1 MAISTT
7 GIQLQSGPRWVRE
20 ALELISSM
28 RFSISLLTLIAIVSM
43 IGTVVK
49 QSAPAVSYVNQFGPF
64 WADIFHDIG
73 ITSIYNTAWFI
84 LIMAFL
90 VLSTGLCVLRNA
102 PRILS
107 DMRDFKEKVADRSFT
122 AFAHKAQI
130 NLPLSVDE
138 AQQKLSVLLLS
149 RGYSTKTMHKH
160 DGSVRYAGKKGVSNR
175 WGYIL
180 AHLAI
185 VLVCIGGLLD
195 SAVPL
200 QITAFIGDKQPIRNN
215 MMIKDV
221 PTNGVMGVKNLS
233 FRGNIQIIEGQKV
246 SHALLSYKDGTLVQ
260 QLPFEIE
267 LKKFVVEYYS
277 TGMPKV
283 FASEVLVRDDD
294 GKSFPFRI
302 EVNKPLVHKGIAVYQ
317 SSFDDGGSTLS
328 ITGYPLMGPRSATFV
343 LTGEVGNS
351 TPLISSDGA
360 SYSVEWSGFRAINVE
375 NMDTATEALMA
386 QSQVQEH
393 RFKDSV
399 ANVSGSGATKKL
411 KNLRN
416 VGPSFSYKLRDKA
429 GQAREYNIYM
439 LPSTLDGQQVFL
451 AGMRQMPG
459 EPFRY
464 LRFPA
469 DEKGELTEYMRL
481 RAALNDP
488 VLRARAADRF
498 AVSASPE
505 NAEETVRNQ
514 LRQSAQRGIDLFAG
528 SQSQESANAGG
539 YAAIAQFIST
549 NVKIDEQ
556 ERAADVVL
564 KVVFGV
570 TTELLNLARE
580 SEGLPN
586 MAGTQASSAFIQQ
599 ALNAY
604 SDSFFFGAPV
614 LLTLQ
619 DFKQVQASV
628 FQVARAPGTPL
639 VYLGSLMLVLGT
651 FAMFYIRERRLWAVV
666 QSDTLGGSIVRFAM
680 QARKRTLEF
689 EAEFTQLQGD
699 IATLANSE
707 YKKF

>member
-1 MAISTT
+1 
-7 GIQLQSGPRWVRE
+7 
-20 ALELISSM
+20 
-28 RFSISLLTLIAIVSM
+28 
-43 IGTVVK
+43 
-49 QSAPAVSYVNQFGPF
+49 
-64 WADIFHDIG
+64 
-73 ITSIYNTAWFI
+73 
-84 LIMAFL
+84 
-90 VLSTGLCVLRNA
+90 
-102 PRILS
+102 
-107 DMRDFKEKVADRSFT
+107 
-122 AFAHKAQI
+122 
-130 NLPLSVDE
+130 
-138 AQQKLSVLLLS
+138 
-149 RGYSTKTMHKH
+149 
-160 DGSVRYAGKKGVSNR
+160 
-175 WGYIL
+175 
-180 AHLAI
+180 
-185 VLVCIGGLLD
+185 
-195 SAVPL
+195 
-200 QITAFIGDKQPIRNN
+200 
-215 MMIKDV
+215 
-221 PTNGVMGVKNLS
+221 
-233 FRGNIQIIEGQKV
+233 
-246 SHALLSYKDGTLVQ
+246 
-260 QLPFEIE
+260 
-267 LKKFVVEYYS
+267 
-277 TGMPKV
+277 
-283 FASEVLVRDDD
+283 
-294 GKSFPFRI
+294 
-302 EVNKPLVHKGIAVYQ
+302 
-317 SSFDDGGSTLS
+317 
-328 ITGYPLMGPRSATFV
+328 
-343 LTGEVGNS
+343 
-351 TPLISSDGA
+351 
-360 SYSVEWSGFRAINVE
+360 
-375 NMDTATEALMA
+375 MA